1 MTIFRKISIFYLLVV
16 LAVLLYPSVI
26 NADVERFRDM
36 PVRGMVTMVDLGA
49 KKCIPCKMMAPILVK
64 IGKQYEGKAAIVFI
78 DVWEHREQ
86 ARRFGIQ
93 AIPTQIFFD
102 KTGREVY
109 RHVGFMDEKA
119 IVNQLKKMG
128 IE

>member
-16 LAVLLYPSVI
+16 LAVLLYPPVI

-36 PVRGMVTMVDLGA
+36 PVRGMVTMVDVGA

>member
-16 LAVLLYPSVI
+16 LAVLLYPPVI

-102 KTGREVY
+102 KTGSEVY